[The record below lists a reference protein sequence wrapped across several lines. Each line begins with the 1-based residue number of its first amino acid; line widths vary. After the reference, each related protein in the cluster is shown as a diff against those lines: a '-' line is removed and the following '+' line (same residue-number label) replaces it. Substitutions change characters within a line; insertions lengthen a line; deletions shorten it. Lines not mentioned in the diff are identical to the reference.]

1 MAYLSHEEY
10 SNLLNNFKGES
21 NPSKKLIKEYF
32 FDDKY
37 PGQGNVAQMYP
48 NDKGPFENKNL
59 NKENLDFTSEN
70 PMDFKNTDKTIQT
83 VEEET
88 VHYDFS
94 SLPPDKRKQ
103 LKEYIA
109 SVKEIKKAIKEI
121 LNKTKKSTVEESKKK
136 HSREDRDEKV
146 PEETKATYKKYHFK
160 KSKKLGGD
168 RTGEIL
174 KPNEIW

>member
-32 FDDKY
+32 FDDQY
-37 PGQGNVAQMYP
+37 PEPGNVAKMYP

-88 VHYDFS
+88 GYYDFS
-94 SLPPDKRKQ
+94 SLTLDEKEQ
-103 LKEYIA
+103 LKEYIDY
-109 SVKEIKKAIKEI
+109 VKEIKKAIEEI
-121 LNKTKKSTVEESKKK
+121 LNKTKKSTVEESKEK
-136 HSREDRDEKV
+136 HSRKYRDEKV
-146 PEETKATYKKYHFK
+146 PAETKAPYKKDPFE
-160 KSKKLGGD
+160 KLGGD
-168 RTGEIL
+168 RTGKIL
-174 KPNEIW
+174 EPNKIW

>member
-32 FDDKY
+32 FDDQY
-37 PGQGNVAQMYP
+37 SEQGNVAQMYP

-59 NKENLDFTSEN
+59 NKENLDFTSED
-70 PMDFKNTDKTIQT
+70 PMDFKPTDNTIQT

-88 VHYDFS
+88 GHYDLS
-94 SLPPDKRKQ
+94 SLTLDEKEQ
-103 LKEYIA
+103 LKGYIA

-121 LNKTKKSTVEESKKK
+121 LNKTEKSTVEERK
-136 HSREDRDEKV
+136 DRDEKV
-146 PEETKATYKKYHFK
+146 PAETKATYKKDHFE